1 MNQETLSEKAKAIQD
16 TFNPKKKLSE
26 HLTATQAWDAVAF
39 RLMKGELAPKGFV
52 EIKSGGWKGKV
63 KANIE
68 FLPKESVQRAIGLT
82 QTMIRTFRKSAQ
94 DTLQRQID
102 SALVNQKA
110 LKWYQ
115 FREKWAYKG
124 IIEALSGTQKELDN
138 IEVPR

>member
-1 MNQETLSEKAKAIQD
+1 MNQETLTEKQKALQAS
-16 TFNPKKKLSE
+16 PKKKLSE
-26 HLTATQAWDAVAF
+26 QLTPIQQWDAVAF
-39 RLMKGELAPKGFV
+39 RLVKGELAPNGFS
-52 EIKSGGWKGKV
+52 EIKTGPWKGKI
-63 KANIE
+63 KANLV
-68 FLPKESVQRAIGLT
+68 FLSKESVQRVQGLT
-82 QTMIRTFRKSAQ
+82 QTMIRTFRKCAQ
-94 DTLQRQID
+94 DSLQRQID